1 MLMLTVRSRVSVGAF
16 SMSFIVVKTMYIID
30 QTRPNASCVL
40 VGIVYC
46 YFDGLW
52 PVAGVPVR
60 IDAEIEVSGYRGHNL
75 LQTVCALAYFHDTFQ
90 KPR

>member
-1 MLMLTVRSRVSVGAF
+1 MKEHAWSIAVVSDATF
-16 SMSFIVVKTMYIID
+16 DLKTMYIID